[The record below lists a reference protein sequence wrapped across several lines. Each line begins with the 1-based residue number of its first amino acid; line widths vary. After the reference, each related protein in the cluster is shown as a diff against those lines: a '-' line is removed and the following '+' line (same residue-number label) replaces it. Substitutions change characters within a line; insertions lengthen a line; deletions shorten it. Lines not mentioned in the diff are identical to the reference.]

1 MHARK
6 RPHSAAE
13 QYRELLVASR
23 KTLGW
28 CGGRTRTAQLLSCS
42 NDGCGP
48 TMASPRGQRNLGLP
62 VHGAR
67 ARGLIS
73 CDRAGA
79 TPCRQCT
86 RTRSGVHIPW
96 NGERQHR
103 ATSGHT
109 YHSER
114 PAMCGGQ
121 TARSQTRHL
130 CEASL
135 DRGKVGSDRMLR
147 RAEAMGTS
155 RAGGGVWCL
164 AVWSGRGARRG
175 LRGTDA
181 RLALRRPPSPRIP
194 KERERGGSRARSP
207 VVGGGGRGVRP
218 PSFRRGRSRR
228 S

>member
-13 QYRELLVASR
+13 QLRELLVDSR

-28 CGGRTRTAQLLSCS
+28 CGGPAGAAQ
-42 NDGCGP
+42 
-48 TMASPRGQRNLGLP
+48 PRP
-62 VHGAR
+62 PGAR
-67 ARGLIS
+67 RPRTWPHLMRP
-73 CDRAGA
+73 CR
-79 TPCRQCT
+79 CRQCT
-86 RTRSGVHIPW
+86 RTRSGVHIPR